1 MTFRSG
7 LEEKVADLL
16 VTLGVD
22 YEYEETSYPYTI
34 QHQYTPDF
42 VLPNNGVILEVKGYW
57 DPPSRRKIRQ
67 VIKDN
72 PEIDLRMV
80 FQDPYK
86 RISKKSKTTYAKWC
100 ERYGI
105 LWCAAHCISSAA
117 SDVYKRQGQP
127 RDRSSYGI
135 SRPLQTYI

>member
-16 VTLGVD
+16 VSLGVD

-42 VLPNNGVILEVKGYW
+42 VLPDSGVILEVKGYW

-72 PEIDLRMV
+72 PNIDLRMV

-100 ERYGI
+100 ERYSI
-105 LWCAAHCISSAA
+105 RWCAAH
-117 SDVYKRQGQP
+117 
-127 RDRSSYGI
+127 GI
-135 SRPLQTYI
+135 PVDWLKCGK

>member
-1 MTFRSG
+1 MAFRSG

-22 YEYEETSYPYTI
+22 YEYEEASYPYTI
-34 QHQYTPDF
+34 QHSYTPDF

-72 PEIDLRMV
+72 PNIDLRMV

-86 RISKKSKTTYAKWC
+86 RISKKVKQLMPNGVSVTEYFGVLHTVSQLI
-100 ERYGI
+100 G
-105 LWCAAHCISSAA
+105 
-117 SDVYKRQGQP
+117 
-127 RDRSSYGI
+127 
-135 SRPLQTYI
+135 

>member
-1 MTFRSG
+1 MAFRSG

-34 QHQYTPDF
+34 QHSYTPDF

-72 PEIDLRMV
+72 PKIDLRMV

-100 ERYGI
+100 ELFGFKY
-105 LWCAAHCISSAA
+105 HCIQSTKSTFPNEWLTEIR
-117 SDVYKRQGQP
+117 KKQNGKTRN
-127 RDRSSYGI
+127 
-135 SRPLQTYI
+135 

>member
-1 MTFRSG
+1 MAFRSG

-42 VLPNNGVILEVKGYW
+42 VLPSNGVILEVKGYW

-72 PEIDLRMV
+72 PEKTFVWYFKTLTNV
-80 FQDPYK
+80 YL
-86 RISKKSKTTYAKWC
+86 KSPRLHTQS
-100 ERYGI
+100 GV
-105 LWCAAHCISSAA
+105 
-117 SDVYKRQGQP
+117 SDTEYSGALHTAYQLTG
-127 RDRSSYGI
+127 
-135 SRPLQTYI
+135 

>member
-1 MTFRSG
+1 MAFRSG

-42 VLPNNGVILEVKGYW
+42 VLPSNGVILEVKGYW

-72 PEIDLRMV
+72 PKIDLRMV

-86 RISKKSKTTYAKWC
+86 RISKNPKLHTQS
-100 ERYGI
+100 GV
-105 LWCAAHCISSAA
+105 
-117 SDVYKRQGQP
+117 SDTEYSGARHTAYQLTG
-127 RDRSSYGI
+127 
-135 SRPLQTYI
+135 

>member
-42 VLPNNGVILEVKGYW
+42 VLPHNGVILEVKGYW

-72 PEIDLRMV
+72 PNIDLRMV

-86 RISKKSKTTYAKWC
+86 RISKKAK
-100 ERYGI
+100 
-105 LWCAAHCISSAA
+105 
-117 SDVYKRQGQP
+117 QP
-127 RDRSSYGI
+127 MQNGVRDMTSNGVLHTAYRWIGSNEY
-135 SRPLQTYI
+135 